1 MSSSDKKFSSG
12 PSPGPTGK
20 YASDMA
26 GRAGRLGAPAQPGE
40 PSRRPTARRRACALP
55 RPAPA
60 GAAPLRPAPGG
71 GKGAGPGLGGAL
83 PRGRAGTAAGVRPP
97 HPCWPRRL
105 AALGPGQARCRAKG
119 RPGLGRGCELPG
131 AGPGPALAC
140 PCRRGLHSARRRLSA
155 ASSLSSTGRPWQRLR
170 LCFQPGLR
178 AAPCSRHPSP
188 ARPASL
194 VLQAD
199 GCERGV
205 SKACPVHVHAPG

>member
-1 MSSSDKKFSSG
+1 MESPVPAPGPSAKARRGRLVSARPGSFSWDIRMSSSDKKFSSG

-40 PSRRPTARRRACALP
+40 PSRRACALP

-119 RPGLGRGCELPG
+119 RPGLGPR
-131 AGPGPALAC
+131 
-140 PCRRGLHSARRRLSA
+140 
-155 ASSLSSTGRPWQRLR
+155 Q
-170 LCFQPGLR
+170 GLR
-178 AAPCSRHPSP
+178 AAGRRAWPGLGLPVP
-188 ARPASL
+188 AWPPFRTPAV
-194 VLQAD
+194 VLRQQ
-199 GCERGV
+199 
-205 SKACPVHVHAPG
+205 PF